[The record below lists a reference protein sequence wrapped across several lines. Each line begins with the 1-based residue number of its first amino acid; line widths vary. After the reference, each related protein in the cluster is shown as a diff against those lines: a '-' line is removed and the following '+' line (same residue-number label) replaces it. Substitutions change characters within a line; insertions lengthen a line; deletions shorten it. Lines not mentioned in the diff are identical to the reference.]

1 MLAGAFLNV
10 ACRVKE
16 PETIEKMR
24 WAVNIAQKT
33 ATSRRRLMM
42 VAIKLLTIG

>member
-1 MLAGAFLNV
+1 LNV
-10 ACRVKE
+10 AFKAKE

-24 WAVNIAQKT
+24 CAVNIAQKT

-42 VAIKLLTIG
+42 VAIKLETVG